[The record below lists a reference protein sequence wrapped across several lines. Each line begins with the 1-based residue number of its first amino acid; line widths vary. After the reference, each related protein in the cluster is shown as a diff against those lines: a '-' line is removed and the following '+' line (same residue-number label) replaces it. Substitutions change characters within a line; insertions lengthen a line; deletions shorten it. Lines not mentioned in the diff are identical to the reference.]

1 MLKNKSLR
9 AQVRRLKKDMRE
21 VKERVRLLMLDADS
35 AVNHANHLKDVHN
48 LVEDKVH
55 VLEGR
60 VDVLEVC
67 VGPDDKSDDESDVS
81 KPEVAGDVGMEHQD
95 AGNSK

>member
-1 MLKNKSLR
+1 MR
-9 AQVRRLKKDMRE
+9 AQVRSLRKDMRE

-48 LVEDKVH
+48 LVADKVH
-55 VLEGR
+55 VLEGK
-60 VDVLEVC
+60 VDVLEAC
-67 VGPDDKSDDESDVS
+67 VGVPDDKSDDESDVS

-95 AGNSK
+95 AGDSK

>member
-1 MLKNKSLR
+1 M
-9 AQVRRLKKDMRE
+9 
-21 VKERVRLLMLDADS
+21 
-35 AVNHANHLKDVHN
+35 
-48 LVEDKVH
+48 EDKVH

-95 AGNSK
+95 AGDSK